1 MDATQLLKK
10 DHKEVK
16 ALVKEFARLSGRAA
30 QKQQSVVTQLCHALT
45 VHAQLEEELIY
56 PVFKELRSHDMQ
68 DLVAEAAEEHQVA
81 KTLIGDLAMLSLDDE
96 QYTAKVTVLGE
107 YVQHHIKEEEQELFP
122 KAQKHLSA
130 KRLAELGEAITAR
143 RQELENEVG
152 AKKHAA

>member
-56 PVFKELRSHDMQ
+56 PVFKELRSHEMQ

>member
-16 ALVKEFARLSGRAA
+16 ALLKEFARLSGRAA
-30 QKQQSVVTQLCHALT
+30 PKQQAVVTQLCHALT
-45 VHAQLEEELIY
+45 LHARLEEELVY
-56 PVFKELRSHDMQ
+56 PVFKELRSHEMK
-68 DLVAEAAEEHQVA
+68 DLVAEATEEHQVA
-81 KTLIGDLAMLSLDDE
+81 KTLIGELATLSLEEE
-96 QYTAKVTVLGE
+96 QYAAKVTVLGE

-143 RQELENEVG
+143 RQELEHEVG
-152 AKKHAA
+152 AKKQAA